1 MTVDQSGGF
10 PTTVVSQTTSL
21 YLFIYNDRFGH
32 TQRYTFLSLDNLT
45 STVYNLK
52 YYLQYITIIMKYY
65 IIKYVELERFLRF

>member
-32 TQRYTFLSLDNLT
+32 TQRQSRQSNIYSLQLEIL
-45 STVYNLK
+45 STVHNYNNEIL
-52 YYLQYITIIMKYY
+52 YN
-65 IIKYVELERFLRF
+65 